1 MTPDAEVWICRGA
14 PDSGMDVAWLS
25 DSERVSIAA
34 KRLPADRARS
44 AAGRILLKRL
54 LAAEFGIDPGTV
66 ELLAAGGRGA
76 RPELAW
82 VQQPGG
88 PRGLSAN
95 ISHAGDQVLVAVA
108 RGGMVGVDVEQHCA
122 TGFDGFDQVALS
134 AQERAL
140 VAGTPA
146 ALQPRLRAEFWVR
159 KEAAL
164 KAVGAGLRRDPAELC
179 FAASG
184 PGDSAA
190 SLRHRVAVQLLEAM
204 QGHSAAVAVT
214 GASSIIC
221 REIAASSALANNYAT
236 KTWPIR
242 KLGKAMLNSSTAS
255 AANPALETFGRI
267 RPHANPAPS
276 PEETQP

>member
-1 MTPDAEVWICRGA
+1 MTPDAEVWICRA
-14 PDSGMDVAWLS
+14 PPEVGMDVALLS
-25 DSERVSIAA
+25 DSERGSIAA

-44 AAGRILLKRL
+44 AAARILLKRV
-54 LAAEFGIDPGTV
+54 LAAEFGIDPATV
-66 ELLAAGGRGA
+66 ELLATGGRGS

-88 PRGLSAN
+88 PPGLSAN

-134 AQERAL
+134 TPERIL

-146 ALQPRLRAEFWVR
+146 ALQPRLRAELWVR

-179 FAASG
+179 FAAGG
-184 PGDSAA
+184 PGD
-190 SLRHRVAVQLLEAM
+190 RVAGARHGVAVHLLEAV
-204 QGHSAAVAVT
+204 QGYSAAVAVA
-214 GASSIIC
+214 GASSISC
-221 REIAASSALANNYAT
+221 REVVAPSVPANNYAT
-236 KTWPIR
+236 KTWPI
-242 KLGKAMLNSSTAS
+242 S
-255 AANPALETFGRI
+255 
-267 RPHANPAPS
+267 
-276 PEETQP
+276 